1 MCWLI
6 FEPASTKH
14 IFEKNIRILVCS
26 GVDTSFMTGLFFPF
40 LLIISATLYAFK
52 TRKCPGGFNETRFIL
67 FTNCINT
74 IHWLAFVPLYMVST
88 DHKIRAVILAYS
100 LSLSG
105 IVQLGCLIFPKLY
118 TVLFKPEKNTK
129 IAVMHHKSHSYV
141 PSTPSTSVTKTRY
154 MEHRNSTPAIHL
166 KMTEASGPG
175 LTTNSSQDSL
185 DSLNSLNPRARHPT
199 WSHSQHQVHGHFHQ
213 EPLTCNNVP
222 RSTGGSCLSSG

>member
-1 MCWLI
+1 
-6 FEPASTKH
+6 
-14 IFEKNIRILVCS
+14 
-26 GVDTSFMTGLFFPF
+26 MTGLFFPF

-67 FTNCINT
+67 FTNSINT

-141 PSTPSTSVTKTRY
+141 PSTPSTSVTKARY

-166 KMTEASGPG
+166 KSTEAEGPG
-175 LTTNSSQDSL
+175 VSSSQASL
-185 DSLNSLNPRARHPT
+185 DSLASLSPGPDT
-199 WSHSQHQVHGHFHQ
+199 QHGVTFNIRY
-213 EPLTCNNVP
+213 ELNI
-222 RSTGGSCLSSG
+222 

>member
-1 MCWLI
+1 
-6 FEPASTKH
+6 
-14 IFEKNIRILVCS
+14 
-26 GVDTSFMTGLFFPF
+26 MTGLFFPF

-129 IAVMHHKSHSYV
+129 VAVMHHKSHSYA
-141 PSTPSTSVTKTRY
+141 PSTPSNSMSRTRY

-166 KMTEASGPG
+166 KMSEAELSK
-175 LTTNSSQDSL
+175 SSCHASL
-185 DSLNSLNPRARHPT
+185 DSLSPRARHPT
-199 WSHSQHQVHGHFHQ
+199 WSHSQHQV
-213 EPLTCNNVP
+213 
-222 RSTGGSCLSSG
+222 

>member
-1 MCWLI
+1 M
-6 FEPASTKH
+6 FGSSSAQVSPVRES
-14 IFEKNIRILVCS
+14 RVRCS
-26 GVDTSFMTGLFFPF
+26 LPGVDTSFMTGLLFPF

-118 TVLFKPEKNTK
+118 TVLFKVTNVSYERILYTK
-129 IAVMHHKSHSYV
+129 LIHHTFKWEQLNDPYKMFSIRCC
-141 PSTPSTSVTKTRY
+141 TSAK
-154 MEHRNSTPAIHL
+154 IL
-166 KMTEASGPG
+166 KFSGPMITFLYYLQG
-175 LTTNSSQDSL
+175 ISKSFHLF
-185 DSLNSLNPRARHPT
+185 PRFPI
-199 WSHSQHQVHGHFHQ
+199 QI
-213 EPLTCNNVP
+213 
-222 RSTGGSCLSSG
+222 